1 MLLLCRRFLT
11 LFQERVRLIAFR
23 LKLFGKSYGRNCR
36 RCRWLRHL
44 LFFSRQRQNSP
55 KKNKPKMKRVFLM
68 ILKCSVEP
76 KAGFM
81 AQYSNFR
88 EKTEPVWLKGRYAPK
103 GKGVAFGIGWRRDTP
118 ESRYPTAAFLSA
130 LRGVS
135 YGITS
140 RDFVCQSPNQKP
152 QIFLRLCSLGAYCP
166 QSPGKK

>member
-1 MLLLCRRFLT
+1 
-11 LFQERVRLIAFR
+11 
-23 LKLFGKSYGRNCR
+23 
-36 RCRWLRHL
+36 
-44 LFFSRQRQNSP
+44 
-55 KKNKPKMKRVFLM
+55 MKRVCLK

-76 KAGFM
+76 KAEFM

-103 GKGVAFGIGWRRDTP
+103 GKGAVFGIVQRRNSLNFRYPKVAFLY
-118 ESRYPTAAFLSA
+118 S

-152 QIFLRLCSLGAYCP
+152 QIFLRLCSLGAYRP
-166 QSPGKK
+166 QSPEKMKERRNNVYERYTNCRACHGKRKR